1 MDVVTIRK
9 IFRAS
14 FVRYGRSQRRAI
26 STKAFS
32 CEIEREG
39 KGTTIASTRQAA
51 HKYIEANLD
60 GSDSDKGERGRRL
73 LTWEMGLRLGCFF
86 IFVRKR
92 NKFSLP
98 PNKESGHMT
107 RFLQTPRY
115 YRDELLGEWCLEPH
129 ASGNLVV
136 MKGFSGQNTSV
147 LFCIMFYG
155 VIEDENK

>member
-86 IFVRKR
+86 YLRPKA
-92 NKFSLP
+92 
-98 PNKESGHMT
+98 E
-107 RFLQTPRY
+107 Q
-115 YRDELLGEWCLEPH
+115 
-129 ASGNLVV
+129 
-136 MKGFSGQNTSV
+136 V
-147 LFCIMFYG
+147 LSPT
-155 VIEDENK
+155 E